1 MNINELYKTLEKS
14 DVSLIGYTFKTEIIK
29 DEFISTLPH
38 VSVGRINSSFS
49 IKQYIRDYKINKILD
64 NNSSYEDFKW
74 IVIDINDIEPDKTL
88 NRINGLSDIVE
99 RLRYEL
105 FDQNLRFKLL
115 ITSPMYKSNEKL
127 DINNFSGGNRPLYMA
142 DFAFVF
148 MENNLLSSKKTIN
161 IIKNR
166 FGYSKE
172 TKVDISNLK
181 NYNYICNKELIIS

>member
-1 MNINELYKTLEKS
+1 MNVGELYKTLEKS
-14 DVSLIGYTFKTEIIK
+14 DVSLIGYTFKSERIK

-74 IVIDINDIEPDKTL
+74 IVIDTNDIEVYKSHNT
-88 NRINGLSDIVE
+88 NTISEIIR
-99 RLRYEL
+99 RLRYETFNQKL
-105 FDQNLRFKLL
+105 KVKLL
-115 ITSPMYKSNEKL
+115 ITSPMYKTSEKL
-127 DINNFSGGNRPLYMA
+127 DIKNFTGGNGPLYMA
-142 DFAFVF
+142 DFAFVV
-148 MENNLLSSKKTIN
+148 MEKNLLSSKKTID

-166 FGYSKE
+166 FEYSKE

-181 NYNYICNKELIIS
+181 NYNYICNKELIS

>member
-1 MNINELYKTLEKS
+1 MNVSELYKTLEKS
-14 DVSLIGYTFKTEIIK
+14 DFSLIGYTFKTEIIK

-64 NNSSYEDFKW
+64 NNSSYEEFKW
-74 IVIDINDIEPDKTL
+74 IVIDTNDIEPDKTL
-88 NRINGLSDIVE
+88 NRINSLSDILE

-115 ITSPMYKSNEKL
+115 ITSPMYKLNDKL
-127 DINNFSGGNRPLYMA
+127 HINNFSGGNRPLYMV
-142 DFAFVF
+142 DFAFVV
-148 MENNLLSSKKTIN
+148 MEKNLLSSKKTIN

-181 NYNYICNKELIIS
+181 NYNYICNKELIS

>member
-1 MNINELYKTLEKS
+1 MNVSELYKTLEKS
-14 DVSLIGYTFKTEIIK
+14 DVSLIGYTFKSERIK

-74 IVIDINDIEPDKTL
+74 IVIDTNDIEVYKSHNT
-88 NRINGLSDIVE
+88 NTISEIIR
-99 RLRYEL
+99 RLRYETFNQKL
-105 FDQNLRFKLL
+105 KVKLL
-115 ITSPMYKSNEKL
+115 ITSPMYKTSEKL
-127 DINNFSGGNRPLYMA
+127 DIKNFTGGNGPLYMA
-142 DFAFVF
+142 DFSFFV
-148 MENNLLSSKKTIN
+148 MEKNLLSSKKTID

-181 NYNYICNKELIIS
+181 NYNYICNKELIS